1 MARAWTWRLIGPI
14 LLSLTLTRGLP
25 AAGPAGKA
33 AAIDFD
39 RQIAPLLVQRC
50 LDCHGGPKPKGRL
63 DLSGRRPALDGGKSG
78 PVLLPGN
85 PDESRLIEYVEAD
98 RMPPKKPLAAS
109 EKKLLRAWVAGGAA
123 WGSESIDPF
132 RFTTA
137 RRASYDWWALQPV
150 RRPTMPAVRDAAW
163 VRNPVDAFVL
173 SRLEARGLHAAP
185 EADRRTLIRR
195 LSFDLLGLP
204 PSPEEVDAFVRDA
217 SPAAYARLVDRFLA
231 SPQYGVRW
239 ARHWLDVVRFGESN
253 GFEFDEFRPN
263 AWPYR
268 DWVVDALNADL
279 PYDAFARLQLVGD
292 VLRPDDPGAI
302 RATGFLVAGA
312 YDTVG
317 QTQQSEAMRRVVRQ
331 DELEDLVGIVGQ
343 TFLGLTVHC
352 ARCHDHKFDPVR
364 QADYYRLTAALG
376 GVRHGDRTLPLPPAQ
391 AADARWRLVRLEA
404 ERAVLEAPARARIL
418 AERRALQARAPVP
431 LAAWDFADDG
441 RDQRGDL
448 HATLQPGARLVR
460 AGLKVDG
467 DPTSYARTVPLARDL
482 KAKTLE
488 AWVTLKDLARQGGA
502 AVSVQTLD
510 GHTFDALVFGEREP
524 GRWMAG
530 SEEFRRTQSFHGPAE
545 TEAAGRPVHVALTYA
560 EDGAITAYRD
570 GRVYGSSYKAPGAVT
585 FKAGRAEV
593 LFGLRHTPAGGN
605 RLLAGIIHR
614 ARLYDR
620 ALTPAEVAES
630 AAIDT
635 AITPEAI
642 AARLSPEQQ
651 ARQRQLRA
659 GIREVRALL
668 AGADR
673 PVYAVT
679 PRQPEV
685 ARVLV
690 RGNPQQPAE
699 VVSAGGVAA
708 LPGPSADFGMAPD
721 APEAERRRRLAAW
734 VADRRNPLFA
744 RVIVNRLWHY
754 HFGVGLVETPN
765 DLGFN
770 GGRPSHPDLLDWLA
784 AELTER
790 GFSLKAMHRVI
801 VLSATYRQSG
811 RWSEAAARVD
821 AGDRLLWRKAPLRLE
836 AEMVRDAILR
846 VSGRLNPRMGGP
858 SYQDFNVRNAPGT
871 PANLYTPA
879 DPSGWEFDRRTLY
892 RAWARAGRSR
902 LLDVLDCPEPA
913 ATAPSRAV
921 TTTPLQA
928 LALLNNA
935 LVLREA
941 EQFAGRLAR
950 DAGPDVD
957 AQVRRAYLLALGRP
971 PDGDELARDRAVVQ
985 RHGLTVL
992 ARALFNSSEFLF
1004 VD

>member
-1 MARAWTWRLIGPI
+1 MARAWTWRLIGVA

-25 AAGPAGKA
+25 AAGPAV
-33 AAIDFD
+33 DFD
-39 RQIAPLLVQRC
+39 RQVAPLLVQHC

-63 DLSGRRPALDGGKSG
+63 DLSRHRDAMAGGKSG
-78 PVLLPGN
+78 AVVLPGKAG
-85 PDESRLIEYVEAD
+85 ESRLIAYVEAD
-98 RMPPKKPLAAS
+98 RMPPKRPLAAADK
-109 EKKLLRAWVAGGAA
+109 EVLRAWVAGGAV
-123 WGSESIDPF
+123 WGTDPIDPF

-137 RRASYDWWALQPV
+137 RRAGYDWWALQPV
-150 RRPTMPAVRDAAW
+150 RRPPAPAVRDAAW
-163 VRNPVDAFVL
+163 GRTPIDAFVL
-173 SRLEARGLHAAP
+173 SRLEARGLHPAP

-217 SPAAYARLVDRFLA
+217 SPGAYERLVDRYLA

-253 GFEFDEFRPN
+253 GFEFDEFRSA

-279 PYDAFARLQLVGD
+279 PYDQFARLQLAGD
-292 VLRPDDPGAI
+292 VLRPDDPDAI

-317 QTQQSEAMRRVVRQ
+317 QTQQSQAMRRVVRQ

-343 TFLGLTVHC
+343 AFLGLTVHC

-376 GVRHGDRTLPLPPAQ
+376 GVRHGERTLPLPPPQ
-391 AADARWRLVRLEA
+391 AADARRRLDRLEGELA
-404 ERAVLEAPARARIL
+404 DLEGAARFEIL
-418 AERRALQARAPVP
+418 AERRARQARAPVP
-431 LAAWDFADDG
+431 LAAWDFAERA
-441 RDQRGDL
+441 RDQRGELD
-448 HATLQPGARLVR
+448 ATLRPGARLVR

-467 DPTSYARTVPLARDL
+467 DPTSYAATVPLAHDL

-488 AWVTLKDLARQGGA
+488 AWVTLKNLTQQGGGVVA
-502 AVSVQTLD
+502 LQSLD
-510 GHTFDALVFGEREP
+510 GETFDALVFGEREP

-530 SEEFRRTQSFHGPAE
+530 SEEFRRTQSFRGPAE
-545 TEAAGRPVHVALTYA
+545 TEAAGRPVHLALTYA
-560 EDGAITAYRD
+560 EDGTITAYRD
-570 GRVYGSSYKAPGAVT
+570 GRVYGTPYKAPGVVT

-593 LFGLRHTPAGGN
+593 LFGLRHAPAGGN
-605 RLLAGIIHR
+605 RLLAGVIHR

-630 AAIDT
+630 AAAGA
-635 AITPEAI
+635 AIAPLAI
-642 AARLSPEQQ
+642 AARLSPEAQVRQ
-651 ARQRQLRA
+651 AQLLVD
-659 GIREVRALL
+659 IRKLEADL

-708 LPGPSADFGMAPD
+708 LAGSSAEFGLPPD

-734 VADRRNPLFA
+734 VTDRRNPLFA

-754 HFGVGLVETPN
+754 HFGVGLVDTPN
-765 DLGFN
+765 DFGFN
-770 GGRPSHPDLLDWLA
+770 GGRPSHPELLDWLA
-784 AELTER
+784 AELAER
-790 GFSLKAMHRVI
+790 GFSLKAVHRVI
-801 VLSATYRQSG
+801 VLSATYRQSS
-811 RWSEAAARVD
+811 RWNEAAARVD

-836 AEMVRDAILR
+836 AEMVRDTILS
-846 VSGRLNPRMGGP
+846 VSGRLNQRMGGP
-858 SYQDFNVRNAPGT
+858 SFQDFVVRNAPGT

-879 DPSGWEFDRRTLY
+879 DPTGWEFDRRTLY

-902 LLDVLDCPEPA
+902 LLDALDCPDPA

-928 LALLNNA
+928 LALMNNA
-935 LVLREA
+935 LILREA
-941 EQFAGRLAR
+941 QQFAGRLAR
-950 DAGPDVD
+950 EAGPDVD

-971 PDGDELARDRAVVQ
+971 PDNDELARAGEVVR
-985 RHGLTVL
+985 RHGLAVL
-992 ARALFNSSEFLF
+992 PRALFNSSEFLF